1 MIGFRDSLRSS
12 LLSLFNV
19 AYNSRCSLPLLISVG
34 FMLLDLHMRLELEIE
49 VKKNNFEALTLNYFY
64 QANVVQ
70 EAEGDQEVD
79 VNSNDR
85 NSLVEQQ
92 QEEED

>member
-49 VKKNNFEALTLNYFY
+49 VTPVLLYSSADVTCNYLLSR
-64 QANVVQ
+64 QT
-70 EAEGDQEVD
+70 
-79 VNSNDR
+79 
-85 NSLVEQQ
+85 
-92 QEEED
+92 

>member
-12 LLSLFNV
+12 LLSLFKV

-49 VKKNNFEALTLNYFY
+49 AHVQPGPEAG
-64 QANVVQ
+64 
-70 EAEGDQEVD
+70 AEGSELT
-79 VNSNDR
+79 N
-85 NSLVEQQ
+85 E
-92 QEEED
+92 

>member
-49 VKKNNFEALTLNYFY
+49 
-64 QANVVQ
+64 ANVVQ
-70 EAEGDQEVD
+70 EAEADQDVD

-85 NSLVEQQ
+85 SAGS
-92 QEEED
+92 D

>member
-49 VKKNNFEALTLNYFY
+49 
-64 QANVVQ
+64 ANVV
-70 EAEGDQEVD
+70 EEPEVDQEVD
-79 VNSNDR
+79 VNRNDR
-85 NSLVEQQ
+85 SSEQQ
-92 QEEED
+92 QED

>member
-49 VKKNNFEALTLNYFY
+49 AH
-64 QANVVQ
+64 VQ
-70 EAEGDQEVD
+70 PDPGQDTD
-79 VNSNDR
+79 INSNNQQDN
-85 NSLVEQQ
+85 NSEEQDNAQ
-92 QEEED
+92 

>member
-49 VKKNNFEALTLNYFY
+49 VTSLLLYSSADVTCNYLL
-64 QANVVQ
+64 
-70 EAEGDQEVD
+70 
-79 VNSNDR
+79 SR
-85 NSLVEQQ
+85 PT
-92 QEEED
+92 

>member
-49 VKKNNFEALTLNYFY
+49 
-64 QANVVQ
+64 ANVVQ

-79 VNSNDR
+79 VNRNDP
-85 NSLVEQQ
+85 NSVIEHQ
-92 QEEED
+92 QEEEDGGL

>member
-49 VKKNNFEALTLNYFY
+49 
-64 QANVVQ
+64 ANVVQ

-79 VNSNDR
+79 VNRNDP
-85 NSLVEQQ
+85 NSVSEHQ

>member
-49 VKKNNFEALTLNYFY
+49 
-64 QANVVQ
+64 ANVVQ
-70 EAEGDQEVD
+70 EPEVEQEVD
-79 VNSNDR
+79 LNSNDR
-85 NSLVEQQ
+85 NSAGEEQQ
-92 QEEED
+92 ED

>member
-1 MIGFRDSLRSS
+1 MIGFRDNLRSS

-49 VKKNNFEALTLNYFY
+49 AH
-64 QANVVQ
+64 VQ
-70 EAEGDQEVD
+70 PDPDPLAGDI
-79 VNSNDR
+79 NSNTSNQATNAQQSD
-85 NSLVEQQ
+85 NS
-92 QEEED
+92 DNN

>member
-49 VKKNNFEALTLNYFY
+49 VIISEHLP
-64 QANVVQ
+64 
-70 EAEGDQEVD
+70 
-79 VNSNDR
+79 
-85 NSLVEQQ
+85 LVCHH
-92 QEEED
+92 

>member
-49 VKKNNFEALTLNYFY
+49 VNNIIEALTLHS
-64 QANVVQ
+64 
-70 EAEGDQEVD
+70 
-79 VNSNDR
+79 SN
-85 NSLVEQQ
+85 
-92 QEEED
+92 

>member
-1 MIGFRDSLRSS
+1 MIGFKESLRSS
-12 LLSLFNV
+12 LISLFNV

-49 VKKNNFEALTLNYFY
+49 
-64 QANVVQ
+64 ANVVPEI
-70 EAEGDQEVD
+70 EADQDVD

-85 NSLVEQQ
+85 SSTG
-92 QEEED
+92 D

>member
-49 VKKNNFEALTLNYFY
+49 
-64 QANVVQ
+64 ANVVP
-70 EAEGDQEVD
+70 EVEGDQEVD

-85 NSLVEQQ
+85 NSAGEH

>member
-49 VKKNNFEALTLNYFY
+49 
-64 QANVVQ
+64 ANVVQ

-79 VNSNDR
+79 VNRNDP
-85 NSLVEQQ
+85 NSISEHQ

>member
-49 VKKNNFEALTLNYFY
+49 
-64 QANVVQ
+64 ANVV
-70 EAEGDQEVD
+70 EEPEVDQEVD

-85 NSLVEQQ
+85 SSEQQ
-92 QEEED
+92 QED

>member
-1 MIGFRDSLRSS
+1 MIGFRDNLRSS

-49 VKKNNFEALTLNYFY
+49 AHVQPDPEPAAEA
-64 QANVVQ
+64 
-70 EAEGDQEVD
+70 GDI
-79 VNSNDR
+79 NSNTAQQSE
-85 NSLVEQQ
+85 NS
-92 QEEED
+92 DNS

>member
-49 VKKNNFEALTLNYFY
+49 VTSLLLYPSADVTCNYLL
-64 QANVVQ
+64 
-70 EAEGDQEVD
+70 
-79 VNSNDR
+79 SR
-85 NSLVEQQ
+85 PT
-92 QEEED
+92 

>member
-49 VKKNNFEALTLNYFY
+49 VT
-64 QANVVQ
+64 
-70 EAEGDQEVD
+70 
-79 VNSNDR
+79 
-85 NSLVEQQ
+85 SLLM
-92 QEEED
+92 